1 MIKNFKI
8 KDENGI
14 KSEYQEQIQTE
25 LLTENQDEL
34 RAVIGESLLLSHL
47 EHRQNFNE
55 VRWKT
60 DDLGVEIETSA
71 LLATPH
77 IMRFSDEEV
86 KGDRARNTTGGW
98 YFEASV
104 PGVYRISWNAKF
116 TLWAIDEYNDLIIFN
131 SYLPLIEPCTVGIY
145 RNGTAINPLPELQWT
160 AFDPVNTETS
170 IMTNTDS
177 FYSTIGNQS
186 IIYYLD
192 AGDRID
198 IRVNFLEYIGIQT
211 IKAGYF
217 GDVNINLISDNRE
230 NFNRI

>member
-1 MIKNFKI
+1 MIKNHKI
-8 KDENGI
+8 KDENGV
-14 KSEYQEQIQTE
+14 KSEYQEQIKTNY
-25 LLTENQDEL
+25 LTENHDDL

-47 EHRQNFNE
+47 EHRQFYNE

-60 DDLGVEIETSA
+60 DVLGVEIETSA
-71 LLATPH
+71 LSATPH
-77 IMRFSDEEV
+77 IMRFADEEV
-86 KGDRARNTTGGW
+86 KGDRARNTTNGW

-104 PGVYRISWNAKF
+104 AGVYRISWNAKF
-116 TLWAIDEYNDLIIFN
+116 TLWAIDEYNDLIIYN

-160 AFDPVNTETS
+160 AYDPVNTESS
-170 IMTNTDS
+170 IMTNTS
-177 FYSTIGNQS
+177 SPYSTVGSQS

-198 IRVNFLEYIGIQT
+198 IRVNYLQYVGVQV

-217 GDVNINLISDNRE
+217 GDVNINLISNNRN